1 MKVLNG
7 IDRFHLVQ
15 KVVELVPSTGS
26 QGAYLSQLMK
36 EKLIEHNNYIR
47 DFGIDMKEVSEW
59 QWENKK

>member
-26 QGAYLSQLMK
+26 KGTYLSQLMK

-47 DFGIDMKEVSEW
+47 DYGVDMKEVSEW
-59 QWENKK
+59 QWENK